1 MDRIPHTTI
10 RQKSLLIGG
19 LLLFFMDE
27 WLRCIIF
34 TPMMVLS
41 NYSIIMT
48 IIDSFSALEAT
59 LIIRIFSCPRY
70 FEEKRASIC
79 QKEGVL
85 CR

>member
-1 MDRIPHTTI
+1 
-10 RQKSLLIGG
+10 
-19 LLLFFMDE
+19 MDE

-70 FEEKRASIC
+70 FEENEHLFAKRKVYYAGNNAMRID
-79 QKEGVL
+79 QV
-85 CR
+85 